1 MLGARLMDEQ
11 IFLMKN
17 ITKRFPGV
25 TALDDVTFG
34 VERGKAH
41 ALVGENGA
49 GKSTLMKILSGLYQ
63 LDEGEIYFHGEEI
76 NNLNPKQV
84 QELGISTI
92 YQELNLCSN
101 LTVGQNIFLG
111 KEPVKTFLTILQ
123 EDKIAE
129 ESKKYL
135 DMLSSEIDP
144 RMMIDQLSIAEQQ
157 IVEIAKALSYESEV
171 IIMDEPTSSLTL
183 KETEKLLEIVRS
195 LRNQGHSIVYISHR
209 LEEVFQVADVVTVL
223 RDGKLVGTD
232 NIENLNY
239 DKIVRMM
246 VGREIENKYYHTA
259 EESER
264 ALRQEHLLEVENLSI
279 KGLLHNIS
287 FHLRPG
293 EILGFSGIVGAG
305 RTELMEALFG
315 IREIDSG
322 EIKLN
327 GKKVKIRSPKDA
339 IRNGMGMTSED
350 RKNKSLFLNFNV
362 RENVTIANLWK
373 MTNSGYISTREEKA
387 VVKEFINLLNIKP
400 PKTEFQ
406 TITMSGGNQ
415 QKVVISKSLTNQPQI
430 LIMDE
435 PTRGIDV
442 GAKAEIYKIIKTLAD
457 EGKGILFV
465 SSELPEI
472 LSLCDRILVMNQG
485 SVVGEFLNKEASE
498 EKIMA
503 LSI

>member
-1 MLGARLMDEQ
+1 MNED
-11 IFLMKN
+11 IFVMKN
-17 ITKRFPGV
+17 ITKQFPGV
-25 TALDDVTFG
+25 KALDNVTFG
-34 VERGKAH
+34 VEKGKIH

-63 LDEGEIYFHGEEI
+63 LDTGEIFFHGEKLEH
-76 NNLNPKQV
+76 LNPKQV
-84 QELGISTI
+84 QELGICTI

-101 LTVGQNIFLG
+101 LTVGENIFLG
-111 KEPVKTFLTILQ
+111 KEPVKTFLTLVE
-123 EDKIAE
+123 EDRIAE
-129 ESKKYL
+129 ESAKYL
-135 DMLSSEIDP
+135 AMLSSDIDP
-144 RMMIDQLSIAEQQ
+144 RMMIDRLSIAEQQ

-171 IIMDEPTSSLTL
+171 IVMDEPTSSLTL
-183 KETEKLLEIVRS
+183 KETEKLLEIVKS
-195 LRNQGHSIVYISHR
+195 LRDQGHSIVYISHR

-223 RDGKLVGTD
+223 RDGKHVGTD
-232 NIENLNY
+232 DIGSLNY

-246 VGREIENKYYHTA
+246 VGREIENKYYHKA
-259 EESER
+259 SESER
-264 ALRQEHLLEVENLSI
+264 NIRQEHLLEVENLSI
-279 KGLLHNIS
+279 PGLLNDIS

-305 RTELMEALFG
+305 RTELMEAIFG
-315 IREIDSG
+315 IREINTG

-327 GKKVKIRSPKDA
+327 GKKVPIRSAKDA
-339 IRNGMGMTSED
+339 IRHGLGMTSED
-350 RKNKSLFLNFNV
+350 RKNKSLFLNFNI
-362 RENVTIANLWK
+362 RENITIANLWK
-373 MTNSGYISTREEKA
+373 MTKTGYISVREERA
-387 VVKEFINLLNIKP
+387 VVNDFIRLLNIRP
-400 PKTEFQ
+400 PDTEFQ

-415 QKVVISKSLTNQPQI
+415 QKVVISKSLSNEPQI

-442 GAKAEIYKIIKTLAD
+442 GAKAEIYKIIKNLAD
-457 EGKGILFV
+457 EGKGIIFV

-485 SVVGEFLNKEASE
+485 KIVGEFLNKDASE

>member
-1 MLGARLMDEQ
+1 MNEE
-11 IFLMKN
+11 IFIMKN
-17 ITKRFPGV
+17 ITKQFPGV
-25 TALDDVTFG
+25 KALDNVTFG
-34 VERGKAH
+34 VEKGKVH

-49 GKSTLMKILSGLYQ
+49 GKSTLMKILSGIYQ
-63 LDEGEIYFHGEEI
+63 LDEGEIYFHNKKLEH
-76 NNLNPKQV
+76 LNPKQV
-84 QELGISTI
+84 QELGICTI

-101 LTVGQNIFLG
+101 LTVGENIFLG

-123 EDKIAE
+123 EDQIAE
-129 ESKKYL
+129 ESRKYL
-135 DMLSSEIDP
+135 GMLSSDIDP
-144 RMMIDQLSIAEQQ
+144 RMMIDRLSIAEQQ

-183 KETEKLLEIVRS
+183 KETEKLLKIVRS
-195 LRNQGHSIVYISHR
+195 LREQGHSIVYISHR

-223 RDGKLVGTD
+223 RDGKHVGTD
-232 NIENLNY
+232 VIGNLDY
-239 DKIVRMM
+239 DKIVNMM

-259 EESER
+259 SESSRTIE
-264 ALRQEHLLEVENLSI
+264 QKHLMEVEHISI
-279 KGLLHNIS
+279 KGLLNDIS

-305 RTELMEALFG
+305 RTELMEAIFG

-322 EIKLN
+322 EIKLD
-327 GKKVKIRSPKDA
+327 GKKVRIKSAKDA

-350 RKNKSLFLNFNV
+350 RKNKSLFLNFNI

-373 MTNSGYISTREEKA
+373 MTNTGYISLREERA
-387 VVKEFINLLNIKP
+387 VVNNFIEMLNIKP
-400 PKTEFQ
+400 PNPEFQ
-406 TITMSGGNQ
+406 TVTMSGGNQ
-415 QKVVISKSLTNQPQI
+415 QKVVISKSLSNEPQI

-442 GAKAEIYKIIKTLAD
+442 GAKAEIYKIIKRLAE

-485 SVVGEFLNKEASE
+485 EIVGEFLNKDASE

>member
-1 MLGARLMDEQ
+1 MSEE
-11 IFLMKN
+11 IFVMKN
-17 ITKRFPGV
+17 ITKQFPGV
-25 TALDDVTFG
+25 KALDNVTFG
-34 VERGKAH
+34 VERGKVH

-49 GKSTLMKILSGLYQ
+49 GKSTLMKILSGLYP
-63 LDEGEIYFHGEEI
+63 LEEGEIYFHGEKI
-76 NNLNPKQV
+76 GHLNPKQV
-84 QELGISTI
+84 QELGICTI

-101 LTVGQNIFLG
+101 LTVGENIFLG
-111 KEPVKTFLTILQ
+111 KEPVKTFLTIVE
-123 EDKIAE
+123 EDRIAE
-129 ESKKYL
+129 ASAKYL
-135 DMLSSEIDP
+135 AMLSSDIDP
-144 RMMIDQLSIAEQQ
+144 RMMIDRLSIAEQQ

-183 KETEKLLEIVRS
+183 RETEKLLEIVKS
-195 LRNQGHSIVYISHR
+195 LRDQGHSIVYISHR
-209 LEEVFQVADVVTVL
+209 LGEVFQVADVVTVL
-223 RDGKLVGTD
+223 RDGKHVGTD
-232 NIENLNY
+232 VIGNLDY
-239 DKIVRMM
+239 DKIVQMM

-259 EESER
+259 SESSR
-264 ALRQEHLLEVENLSI
+264 TIGQEHLLEVDNLSI
-279 KGLLHNIS
+279 KGLLQDIS

-305 RTELMEALFG
+305 RTELMEAVFG
-315 IREIDSG
+315 IREVDSG
-322 EIKLN
+322 EIKLK
-327 GKKVKIRSPKDA
+327 GEKVRIRTPKDA
-339 IRNGMGMTSED
+339 IRFGLGMTSED

-373 MTNSGYISTREEKA
+373 LTNTGYISQREERA
-387 VVKEFINLLNIKP
+387 IVETFIELLNIKP
-400 PKTEFQ
+400 PNTEFP
-406 TITMSGGNQ
+406 TVTMSGGNQ
-415 QKVVISKSLTNQPQI
+415 QKVVISKSLSNEPHI

-442 GAKAEIYKIIKTLAD
+442 GAKAEIYKIIKALAD

-485 SVVGEFLNKEASE
+485 AIVGEFTNAEASE